1 VNPRPSASSPRAL
14 SRRQFLLRSGAIGAA
29 GLSLP
34 ALLAACGG
42 DDGDGASTTTG
53 AGSDTTAP
61 AATGK
66 LYFENW
72 PAYIDEETVG
82 LFAEATGI
90 DFRYTEAFNDNNEYF
105 AKIQPLLGS
114 GKTIE
119 PDMIAPT
126 FWMAARLVNLGWVDE
141 LPIDQ
146 IPNRVN
152 LEDSFKGA
160 AWDPDNRFNMP
171 WQGGIAG
178 IAYNIAQTGRELTSV
193 ADLFDQAFKGKIF
206 MLTEMRDTVGVVL
219 LGEGGDPSTVA
230 SLDDVAPALDKIAAA
245 KASGQ
250 IRAFTGNDY
259 LDDLGAGNFTAGIAW
274 SGDIMQLQ
282 LDNPDIRFAIP
293 EEGATLWYDTMVV
306 PKGAKNRVEIA
317 KWIDY
322 VYDPVNA
329 ARIAAYVNYISPV
342 KGVREALEA
351 MGGDAAALTE
361 NPLMFPTDEDR
372 TRLKTFASL
381 SEDVEAEIDA
391 EFAKIVGA

>member
-1 VNPRPSASSPRAL
+1 VNRRPFVASQRAL
-14 SRRQFLLRSGAIGAA
+14 SRRQFLIRSGALGAA

-42 DDGDGASTTTG
+42 DDGDSASTTTG
-53 AGSDTTAP
+53 GGSDTTAAP
-61 AATGK
+61 ATGK

-82 LFAEATGI
+82 LFAAATGI

-119 PDMIAPT
+119 PDLIAPT
-126 FWMAARLVNLGWVDE
+126 FWMAARFVNLGWLDE
-141 LPIDQ
+141 LPVDQ

-160 AWDPDNRFNMP
+160 AWDPDNRYNMP
-171 WQGGIAG
+171 WQGGIGG

-193 ADLFDQAFKGKIF
+193 ADLFDEAFKGKIF

-245 KASGQ
+245 KSSGQ

-372 TRLKTFASL
+372 ARLKTFASL